1 MGRIIRKMTMMMVFA
16 VITLV
21 GTCCILCE
29 NVYAEGSNP
38 YGISET
44 PMGSLYES
52 ASGDISCAVDKSSS
66 VTIGQLL
73 SEWIVFEK
81 PKANSNYKVSDAI
94 ALDLWVADY
103 YDGNNTTAVFVHE
116 YLNGKRVSTPGGNII
131 GIIENNSFSRF
142 FSSDM
147 KITSPGKVTLVI
159 ELIPVNVKTGE
170 IDTSIP
176 VSSRKTRSISFY
188 VYADKTPTSSF
199 ASTSV
204 TKKTTDAPF
213 TNKYTTNSDGK
224 VTYKSSN
231 SAVATIDSAGK
242 VTIKG
247 AGKTTITA
255 STARS
260 YKYAAQSKTYVL
272 TVNTAAP
279 GISFKYQRITFN
291 TEDAGKR
298 YSNPAI
304 TNSDGAVTYSSSDTS
319 VISVNQNGIISP
331 KGKFGSAKITA
342 TCAETAKYKA
352 ATYSY
357 NIWVKYK
364 PIAYFKDATLTK
376 YVTDGVFNN
385 TLTTTTDGTGTF
397 TSSNTSV
404 ATVSTDGKVTIK
416 GAGTTTV
423 SVSYAETDKY
433 QAIKTS
439 YTLKVIKLTPNVK
452 VSGASKA
459 VKYKSVKKKSTYT
472 TAVAVSGAKGT
483 KSFYK
488 VGGSSKLTI
497 SKTTG
502 KIKVKKGTRKG
513 TYSIKVKVISAAT
526 RNYYAKT
533 SAVKTIKV
541 KVK

>member
-1 MGRIIRKMTMMMVFA
+1 MVQ
-16 VITLV
+16 LH
-21 GTCCILCE
+21 ILQ
-29 NVYAEGSNP
+29 V
-38 YGISET
+38 
-44 PMGSLYES
+44 
-52 ASGDISCAVDKSSS
+52 
-66 VTIGQLL
+66 
-73 SEWIVFEK
+73 
-81 PKANSNYKVSDAI
+81 
-94 ALDLWVADY
+94 
-103 YDGNNTTAVFVHE
+103 
-116 YLNGKRVSTPGGNII
+116 
-131 GIIENNSFSRF
+131 
-142 FSSDM
+142 
-147 KITSPGKVTLVI
+147 
-159 ELIPVNVKTGE
+159 
-170 IDTSIP
+170 
-176 VSSRKTRSISFY
+176 
-188 VYADKTPTSSF
+188 
-199 ASTSV
+199 
-204 TKKTTDAPF
+204 
-213 TNKYTTNSDGK
+213 
-224 VTYKSSN
+224 
-231 SAVATIDSAGK
+231 
-242 VTIKG
+242 
-247 AGKTTITA
+247 
-255 STARS
+255 
-260 YKYAAQSKTYVL
+260 
-272 TVNTAAP
+272 
-279 GISFKYQRITFN
+279 
-291 TEDAGKR
+291 
-298 YSNPAI
+298 
-304 TNSDGAVTYSSSDTS
+304 
-319 VISVNQNGIISP
+319 SVNQNGIISP

-497 SKTTG
+497 SKTKFLYLFGDT
-502 KIKVKKGTRKG
+502 K
-513 TYSIKVKVISAAT
+513 
-526 RNYYAKT
+526 
-533 SAVKTIKV
+533 
-541 KVK
+541 